1 MSNMT
6 KEKGRQWDGK
16 SRVSNET
23 YRQRWQDIFGKKKP
37 IRQRKENNPIERKML
52 QDYFMKCRHT
62 FLDKYDEQVITMED
76 DFPLFAVDK
85 TQVPCL
91 LTMDIINN
99 AKANMTEKEFKS
111 YRAYVEDVLNGWKP
125 PVKFD
130 VIEGGK
136 K

>member
-1 MSNMT
+1 MSNMA

-23 YRQRWQDIFGKKKP
+23 YRQRWQEIFGKKK
-37 IRQRKENNPIERKML
+37 PIERKML
-52 QDYFMKCRHT
+52 QDYFMACRHT
-62 FLDKYDEQVITMED
+62 FLDKYDKQVITMED

-111 YRAYVEDVLNGWKP
+111 YRAYVEDVLNGWRP

>member
-1 MSNMT
+1 MSNMS
-6 KEKGRQWDGK
+6 KEKSRQWDGK
-16 SRVSNET
+16 SRISNET
-23 YRQRWQDIFGKKKP
+23 YRQRWQEIFGKKKP

-52 QDYFMKCRHT
+52 QDYFMACRNT
-62 FLDKYDEQVITMED
+62 FLDKYDKQVITMED

-99 AKANMTEKEFKS
+99 AKANMTEKDFKS
-111 YRAYVEDVLNGWKP
+111 YRAYVEDVLNGWRP

>member
-1 MSNMT
+1 MALSISSMVISQSFVSQRHQF
-6 KEKGRQWDGK
+6 KVLVI
-16 SRVSNET
+16 VSNQNT
-23 YRQRWQDIFGKKKP
+23 FVNI
-37 IRQRKENNPIERKML
+37 ICHNNYCLYIIVVLNVK
-52 QDYFMKCRHT
+52 HA
-62 FLDKYDEQVITMED
+62 
-76 DFPLFAVDK
+76 LFAVDK

-99 AKANMTEKEFKS
+99 AKANMTEKDFKS
-111 YRAYVEDVLNGWKP
+111 YRAYVEDVLNGWRP